1 MTNFE
6 YYKNEIGLEL
16 KKEVSGSDLGFAFD
30 KEKGKIVGCT
40 LFQCNKCLFDH
51 KKGVEDN
58 CAYKKFE
65 WGMKEYTDLYKLTK
79 FDYDCIKLMC
89 DSGYIW
95 ARNYELLD
103 SASIEFAK
111 GKCDNKAITMD
122 HSFPFYKSF
131 AFMRPKKMN
140 EWVNLEE
147 VLKNSI
153 IIEDNE
159 TEKDNNQKRRSK
171 NDGF

>member
-1 MTNFE
+1 
-6 YYKNEIGLEL
+6 
-16 KKEVSGSDLGFAFD
+16 
-30 KEKGKIVGCT
+30 
-40 LFQCNKCLFDH
+40 
-51 KKGVEDN
+51 
-58 CAYKKFE
+58 
-65 WGMKEYTDLYKLTK
+65 
-79 FDYDCIKLMC
+79 MC

-95 ARNYELLD
+95 ARNCKFLD

-153 IIEDNE
+153 IIEDN
-159 TEKDNNQKRRSK
+159 NQKRRSK